1 MGIQTSLDQVA
12 HAARILD
19 VMQEADELTV
29 AASRDGGGRAVR
41 LLARAAAD
49 PADQLTAVA
58 AIHALA
64 QVFDE
69 AADLALVALLDHD
82 TRWIREHA
90 AWAFGTRLP
99 RFDAVSGLVAMVVEG
114 GFPGMLAQRT
124 LQQWAGS
131 APDHLA
137 LALENALLG
146 IRGDGAR
153 SRLVETVGL
162 VRGRIPERVLL
173 RVAQDAAE
181 GPLTRSAAVAALG
194 DRPADEATLG
204 IVSDI
209 ARGDDEVAAVAR
221 LAVLDIARQHGDHPV
236 APERPGLT
244 VVQLFLHADIDAG
257 LTHVGAGDNGG
268 IATLLV
274 RLGDALVDPAG
285 PAGDAPAAR
294 HVAAD
299 GTPTGAGAGATATS
313 AAAVAD
319 RPVDRVITL
328 SRGTPDQALA
338 SLARVSAGEDGHVFA
353 HVPMLG
359 GPRSLPEA
367 WPHRVAAER
376 GIRRVLRAAG
386 RVDAVHLRMAD
397 VGTLAASTVARELG
411 IPVVFTVAPDPHG
424 VVDALDRSGAL
435 TRDRF
440 GAVDAREHYWFRVR
454 LVQRLAADA
463 AHTVLFPRP
472 ELRRDM
478 RRLVGIDVDAHPER
492 HSVVAEGIDVAA
504 IERSRDDA
512 LLGADADGAPARAFV
527 ELDQLLA
534 GLPEERRGLPLV
546 ISVGRLARVK
556 GMASLAHV
564 WAADPA
570 LRARANVLI
579 VGGDLDAPSPEER
592 EQLTRIL
599 EAVPGADPVAAVA
612 ADPRAAAA
620 SAASA
625 GLLLAGHRGNDT
637 VTRWLAAVRYGRPGL
652 SAPGGAYA
660 CASIKE
666 EFGVALL
673 EAMSM
678 GLPVVAPAS
687 GGPATYVE
695 DGVTGLLV
703 DTTDPAALGTGIARA
718 LDIAAGPHADA
729 AADRARDMVARTF
742 TIQAMAGT
750 LSRVYRDVA
759 AADDRTLWELSAS

>member
-41 LLARAAAD
+41 LLARAAED

-69 AADLALVALLDHD
+69 TADLALVALLDHD

-99 RFDAVSGLVAMVVEG
+99 RFDAVAGLVAMVVEG

-131 APDHLA
+131 SPEHVS
-137 LALENALLG
+137 LALESALLG

-162 VRGRIPERVLL
+162 VAGRIAQRVLL
-173 RVAQDAAE
+173 RVVQDGGE
-181 GPLTRSAAVAALG
+181 GTLTRCAAVAALG
-194 DRPADEATLG
+194 DRPASVTVLA
-204 IVSDI
+204 IVSDL

-221 LAVLDIARQHGDHPV
+221 LAVLDIARQHDDPV
-236 APERPGLT
+236 EAPARTGLT

-274 RLGDALVDPAG
+274 RLGDALVDRAG
-285 PAGDAPAAR
+285 ASVGAAATAGALDPL
-294 HVAAD
+294 AAD
-299 GTPTGAGAGATATS
+299 RA
-313 AAAVAD
+313 
-319 RPVDRVITL
+319 VDRVITL
-328 SRGTPDQALA
+328 SRGTPDQTLA
-338 SLARVSAGEDGHVFA
+338 SLARVTAGEDGHVFA

-367 WPHRVAAER
+367 WPHRVEAER

-435 TRDRF
+435 TRDGF
-440 GAVDAREHYWFRVR
+440 GAVDEREHYWFRVR

-492 HSVVAEGIDVAA
+492 HSVVAEGIDVSA

-512 LLGADADGAPARAFV
+512 MLGADADGAPARAFV
-527 ELDQLLA
+527 ELDELLA
-534 GLPEERRGLPLV
+534 ALPADRRGLPLV

-564 WAADPA
+564 WASDPA
-570 LRARANVLI
+570 LRRRANLLV

-592 EQLTRIL
+592 DQLARIA
-599 EAVPGADPVAAVA
+599 EAVPGADPGAEG
-612 ADPRAAAA
+612 ADPRGIAAALA
-620 SAASA
+620 PH

-652 SAPGGAYA
+652 AAVGGAYA

-703 DTTDPAALGTGIARA
+703 DTADPAALARGVARA
-718 LDIAAGPHADA
+718 LDIAAGPGAEA

>member
-12 HAARILD
+12 QAARILD

-82 TRWIREHA
+82 VRWIREHA

-124 LQQWAGS
+124 LEQWAAS
-131 APDHLA
+131 TPDHLS

-146 IRGDGAR
+146 VRGDGAR
-153 SRLVETVGL
+153 SRLVETIGL
-162 VRGRIPERVLL
+162 VQGRIPERVLL
-173 RVAQDAAE
+173 RIAQDAHE
-181 GPLTRSAAVAALG
+181 GPLTRAAAVAALG
-194 DRPADEATLG
+194 DRPAGEATLG

-221 LAVLDIARQHGDHPV
+221 LAVLDIARQHGDHPAV
-236 APERPGLT
+236 PERPGLT

-274 RLGDALVDPAG
+274 RLGDALVDPAAATPG
-285 PAGDAPAAR
+285 AP
-294 HVAAD
+294 
-299 GTPTGAGAGATATS
+299 TAGAPT
-313 AAAVAD
+313 VAD

-338 SLARVSAGEDGHVFA
+338 SLARVSAGDDGHVFA
-353 HVPMLG
+353 HIPMLG

-367 WPHRVAAER
+367 WPHRVEAER

-397 VGTLAASTVARELG
+397 VGTLSASTVARELG

-435 TRDRF
+435 TRDGF

-472 ELRRDM
+472 ELKRDM

-512 LLGADADGAPARAFV
+512 MLGADADGSPARAFV
-527 ELDQLLA
+527 ELDDLLR
-534 GLPEERRGLPLV
+534 GLPAERRDLPLV

-570 LRARANVLI
+570 LRSRANLLV
-579 VGGDLDAPSPEER
+579 VGGDLDAPTPEER
-592 EQLTRIL
+592 EQLALIL
-599 EAVPGADPVAAVA
+599 EAVPDADGPADAA
-612 ADPRAAAA
+612 RH
-620 SAASA
+620 

-652 SAPGGAYA
+652 TAPGGAYA

-703 DTTDPAALGTGIARA
+703 DTTDPAALGSGIARA
-718 LDIAAGPHADA
+718 LDIAAGPDADA

>member
-12 HAARILD
+12 QAARILD

-82 TRWIREHA
+82 VRWIREHA

-124 LQQWAGS
+124 LEQWAGS
-131 APDHLA
+131 TPDHLS

-153 SRLVETVGL
+153 SRLVETIGL
-162 VRGRIPERVLL
+162 VQGRIPERVLL
-173 RVAQDAAE
+173 RLAQDVRE

-194 DRPADEATLG
+194 DRPAGEAILG

-221 LAVLDIARQHGDHPV
+221 LAVLDIARQHGDHPA
-236 APERPGLT
+236 APARPGLT

-274 RLGDALVDPAG
+274 RLGDALVDPA
-285 PAGDAPAAR
+285 AATPG
-294 HVAAD
+294 AA
-299 GTPTGAGAGATATS
+299 TPGGET
-313 AAAVAD
+313 AAAPTVAD

-328 SRGTPDQALA
+328 SRGTPDQALG
-338 SLARVSAGEDGHVFA
+338 SLARVSAGDDGHVFA
-353 HVPMLG
+353 HIPMLG

-367 WPHRVAAER
+367 WPHRVEAER

-435 TRDRF
+435 TRDGF

-472 ELRRDM
+472 ELKRDM

-512 LLGADADGAPARAFV
+512 MLGADADGAPARAFV
-527 ELDQLLA
+527 ELDHLLR

-556 GMASLAHV
+556 GMAQLAHV

-570 LRARANVLI
+570 LRSRANLLV
-579 VGGDLDAPSPEER
+579 VGGDLDAPTSEER
-592 EQLTRIL
+592 DQLARIL
-599 EAVPGADPVAAVA
+599 DAVPGAGGPADAA
-612 ADPRAAAA
+612 RH
-620 SAASA
+620 

-652 SAPGGAYA
+652 TAPGGAYA

-703 DTTDPAALGTGIARA
+703 DTTDAGELATGIARA
-718 LDIAAGPHADA
+718 LDIAAGPDADA